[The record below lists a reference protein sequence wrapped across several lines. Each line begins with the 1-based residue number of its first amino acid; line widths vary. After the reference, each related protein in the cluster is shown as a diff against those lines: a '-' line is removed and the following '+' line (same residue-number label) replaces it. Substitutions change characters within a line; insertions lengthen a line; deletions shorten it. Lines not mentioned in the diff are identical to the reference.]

1 MIKVRNLN
9 LKLNEH
15 KLLDSISLE
24 LRPKSALGVLGKSGA
39 GKSLLAKSLLCLVG
53 KNFALSADELSVAGF
68 SPLNLDKNALRT
80 LRTKVGFIFQDARAS
95 FHPMFNMGD
104 IFEMHLKEHSKF
116 GKKERKNLAFS
127 WLERLGFDDME
138 LLWHSYTHQLSAGMA
153 MRAQVALALSLGAQ
167 ILLCDEIT
175 SSLDEKNAQNITDIF
190 KELKKEKSLVL
201 ISHELDFVRALSDE
215 IIVLERGQITEKANA
230 KDFFSAPKTE
240 YGKELLRLYKDNN
253 AFKSA

>member
-1 MIKVRNLN
+1 MIRVKNLN
-9 LKLNEH
+9 LECKGRKFLQ
-15 KLLDSISLE
+15 DISFE

-53 KNFALSADELSVAGF
+53 KNFALSADELSVASF

-138 LLWHSYTHQLSAGMA
+138 LLWHSYAHQISAGMA

-215 IIVLERGQITEKANA
+215 IIVLERGKIIEKANT